1 MRDTVDEFYSTCKPE
16 DGLADPRPELARM
29 GVVQNYPADQYAAPP
44 EDAPPDVMSDYRF
57 TRSNRHIVFLSV
69 PMVDRDPPDDTETTH
84 VSQRRLF
91 CELRDC
97 LAALDELPNAALTG
111 GEAVPFRH
119 WFCCFRVGVSSSRGP
134 GAGA

>member
-16 DGLADPRPELARM
+16 DGLTDPRPELART

-44 EDAPPDVMSDYRF
+44 EDAPPDAMPDYRF
-57 TRSNRHIVFLSV
+57 TRSNRHIVFLRV

-84 VSQRRLF
+84 VSHGLCVDTARRLF

-97 LAALDELPNAALTG
+97 LAALDELPNSPICLTG
-111 GEAVPFRH
+111 TP
-119 WFCCFRVGVSSSRGP
+119 
-134 GAGA
+134 